1 MEQCQAFSTF
11 FDGTSRQ
18 LYNDVCISSNGNSVT
33 VKALWDTGATMS
45 AISHSVASDLN
56 LTQIGKQI
64 ASTPT
69 GKKEVTTHCVDVVL
83 PNNVRFEGLI
93 VIDSEIGSQLAGGEP
108 IGMLVGMDIIGH
120 GDFAVTNH
128 NGKTI
133 FTYRCPSTNQI
144 DFVKQIRV
152 RNQIGLSHGKGKR
165 KHKKKN

>member
-1 MEQCQAFSTF
+1 MDQCQAFSTL
-11 FDGTSRQ
+11 FDGSSRQ

-56 LTQIGKQI
+56 LISIGKQRV
-64 ASTPT
+64 STPT
-69 GKKEVTTHCVDVVL
+69 GKKEVNTHCVDVVL

-93 VIDSEIGSQLAGGEP
+93 VIDSEIGSQLVGGEP
-108 IGMLVGMDIIGH
+108 IGMLVGMDIISH

-128 NGKTI
+128 KGKTV
-133 FTYRCPSTNQI
+133 FTYRCPSTNHI

-152 RNQIGLSHGKGKR
+152 NNRIGPTHGKGAR
-165 KHKKKN
+165 KQKKKN

>member
-56 LTQIGKQI
+56 LAQIGKQI
-64 ASTPT
+64 VSTPT

-108 IGMLVGMDIIGH
+108 SRDTPPH
-120 GDFAVTNH
+120 
-128 NGKTI
+128 
-133 FTYRCPSTNQI
+133 
-144 DFVKQIRV
+144 
-152 RNQIGLSHGKGKR
+152 SHFPI
-165 KHKKKN
+165 H

>member
-1 MEQCQAFSTF
+1 MEQCQAFSTI
-11 FDGTSRQ
+11 FDGSSRQ
-18 LYNDVCISSNGNSVT
+18 LYNDVSILSNGNSVT

-56 LTQIGKQI
+56 LISIGKQI
-64 ASTPT
+64 VSTPT

-93 VIDSEIGSQLAGGEP
+93 VIDSEIGSQLAGGKP
-108 IGMLVGMDIIGH
+108 IGMLVGMDIICH

-133 FTYRCPSTNQI
+133 FTYRCPSTNSI
-144 DFVKQIRV
+144 DFVKQIQV
-152 RNQIGLSHGKGKR
+152 SKQIGPPHGKGNRKR
-165 KHKKKN
+165 KRKN